1 MVHITI
7 QQENAFQ
14 SNNEIPPHTENLHPT
29 QTTISVGMDM
39 GGVEGLSFTAGQHF
53 CFWKTKW
60 TFFKIQELNFQI
72 TSKFQPWEYNQSTPN
87 TMQKRHLHSM
97 FIASLFIIAWI
108 YKIWKHSKYPR
119 TDKLIRS
126 YGISRV

>member
-39 GGVEGLSFTAGQHF
+39 GGGGRTVIHCWS
-53 CFWKTKW
+53 
-60 TFFKIQELNFQI
+60 TFLFLKNQMNILQNPRIEFPNNQQI
-72 TSKFQPWEYNQSTPN
+72 ST
-87 TMQKRHLHSM
+87 L
-97 FIASLFIIAWI
+97 
-108 YKIWKHSKYPR
+108 
-119 TDKLIRS
+119 
-126 YGISRV
+126 GI